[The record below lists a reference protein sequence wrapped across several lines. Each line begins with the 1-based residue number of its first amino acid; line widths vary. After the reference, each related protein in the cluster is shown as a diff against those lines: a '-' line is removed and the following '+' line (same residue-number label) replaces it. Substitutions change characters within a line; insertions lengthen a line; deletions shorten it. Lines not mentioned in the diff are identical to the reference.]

1 MTAPP
6 VVSTDP
12 VEGPPVEPPR
22 TPTRRSSA
30 RRAIQSI
37 SPAYRRRVLWILI
50 LPAVVCEVLVYV
62 LPILGGIFTSFTRVN
77 QFTIRD
83 WFSAPFVG
91 FDNFK
96 LVLSSTAVGAPIL
109 KSLLVS
115 LAYVFCV
122 VGISLLFGTVAV
134 VYVRSLRRS
143 ARFFQVFFVIPYAVP
158 AYAGVLAWAF
168 AFQGNG
174 AINTLLHKELGITG
188 DILYL
193 QGNHAFV
200 SLVVAAVW
208 RTWPFVF
215 LMMLAATSNI
225 PTELFEAIQ
234 VDGGGRWAETRNV
247 ILPHVAGTVG
257 VLSLLLFVWNFN
269 DFVTPFVFFG
279 QIAPVAGNL
288 FPLNVYTTTFVSFAY
303 SVGSA
308 VTLLSVVVLAIF
320 VVFPYMKVTKFG
332 EEQL

>member
-1 MTAPP
+1 
-6 VVSTDP
+6 
-12 VEGPPVEPPR
+12 
-22 TPTRRSSA
+22 
-30 RRAIQSI
+30 
-37 SPAYRRRVLWILI
+37 VLWILI

-62 LPILGGIFTSFTRVN
+62 LPILGGIFISFTRVD

-83 WFSAPFVG
+83 WFGAPFVA
-91 FDNFK
+91 FDNFR
-96 LVLSSTAVGAPIL
+96 LILSAAVGGPML

-115 LAYVFCV
+115 LAYVLCV
-122 VGISLLFGTVAV
+122 VAISLFLGTLAV
-134 VYVRSLRRS
+134 VYVRSLPR
-143 ARFFQVFFVIPYAVP
+143 AGRFFQVFYVIPYAVP

-174 AINTLLHKELGITG
+174 AVNTVLHQQLGLTG
-188 DILYL
+188 DVLYL

-200 SLVVAAVW
+200 SLVVTAVW

-225 PTELFEAIQ
+225 ATELFEAIQ

-247 ILPHVAGTVG
+247 ILPHVAGTIG
-257 VLSLLLFVWNFN
+257 VLSLLLFVWTFN

-308 VTLLSVVVLAIF
+308 VTLLSVIVLSIF
-320 VVFPYMKVTKFG
+320 IVFPYMKVTRFG